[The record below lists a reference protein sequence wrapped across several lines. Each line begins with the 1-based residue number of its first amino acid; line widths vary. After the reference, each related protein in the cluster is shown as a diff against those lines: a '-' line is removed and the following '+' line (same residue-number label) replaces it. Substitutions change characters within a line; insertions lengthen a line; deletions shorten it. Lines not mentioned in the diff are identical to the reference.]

1 MIEKIYVAL
10 MDCLVLIL
18 MAIGTFLAAYAVY
31 LLVLFKCTFDR

>member
-10 MDCLVLIL
+10 IDFLVLTL

-31 LLVLFKCTFDR
+31 LLVLFVLM

>member
-18 MAIGTFLAAYAVY
+18 MAIGTLLAAYAVY
-31 LLVLFKCTFDR
+31 LLVLWF